1 MQTYVFKVVMEPDA
15 DGWLALCPALDEY
28 GAATWGHTEEEALK
42 NIRELVEMI
51 LLELAEDGLPI
62 PQGPSE
68 EVFVSPDHRIAVPV

>member
-1 MQTYVFKVVMEPDA
+1 MQTYVFKVTVEPDE
-15 DGWLALCPALDEY
+15 DGWLADCPALDEY

-62 PQGPSE
+62 PAGSIPG
-68 EVFVSPDHRIAVPV
+68 

>member
-1 MQTYVFKVVMEPDA
+1 MQTYVFKVVIEPDA

-62 PQGPSE
+62 PQEPADAALVALE
-68 EVFVSPDHRIAVPV
+68 QRVAVLV

>member
-1 MQTYVFKVVMEPDA
+1 MQTYVFKVTVEPDE

-51 LLELAEDGLPI
+51 LLELTEDGLPI
-62 PQGPSE
+62 PAGPAE
-68 EVFVSPDHRIAVPV
+68 EVFISPDHRVAVPV

>member
-1 MQTYVFKVVMEPDA
+1 MQTYVFKVTVEPDE

-28 GAATWGHTEEEALK
+28 GAATWGHTEEAALK

-62 PQGPSE
+62 PAGPAE
-68 EVFVSPDHRIAVPV
+68 EVFISPDHRVAVPV